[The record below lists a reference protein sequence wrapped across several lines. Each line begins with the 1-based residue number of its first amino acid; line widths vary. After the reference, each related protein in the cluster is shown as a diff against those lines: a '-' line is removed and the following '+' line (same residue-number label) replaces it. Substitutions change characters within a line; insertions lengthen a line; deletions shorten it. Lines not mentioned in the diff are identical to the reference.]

1 MHQGREK
8 TRRRFLGLAAV
19 VTVGV
24 GVGIAGG
31 VFSLRRLMA
40 YRRRKYAALLVWRG
54 RSLDLSRASSDF
66 IERIVERKLTRD
78 DRPRL
83 AKQLISPNRQVI
95 FEMPEVRFRNCGF
108 WSAAEG
114 DDI

>member
-1 MHQGREK
+1 MHQGPEK
-8 TRRRFLGLAAV
+8 TRRRFLGLAAA
-19 VTVGV
+19 VTVGI

-40 YRRRKYAALLVWRG
+40 DRRRKYAALLVWRG
-54 RSLDLSRASSDF
+54 LSLDLSRASTDL
-66 IERIVERKLTRD
+66 IGRIVERKLTRD

-83 AKQLISPNRQVI
+83 AKQLIHPNRQVI
-95 FEMPEVRFRNCGF
+95 FEWPEVRFRNCGF

>member
-8 TRRRFLGLAAV
+8 TRRRFLGLAAA
-19 VTVGV
+19 VTVGI

-31 VFSLRRLMA
+31 VFSLRRLTA
-40 YRRRKYAALLVWRG
+40 YRRKNYAALLVWQG
-54 RSLDLSRASSDF
+54 RSLDLSRASIDF
-66 IERIVERKLTRD
+66 IERIVERKLTQD

-83 AKQLISPNRQVI
+83 AKQLISPNRQII
-95 FEMPEVRFRNCGF
+95 FRLSEAKFRNCGF

-114 DDI
+114 DDL